1 MSRHILVLGATGMLG
16 QEIMSIAK
24 HRGFT
29 VTGLA
34 RKSADIN
41 IDLTD
46 TKKLK
51 AVLDKNSVDIIVNAA
66 ALVSIEACQE
76 LPDEAFEINGKLVS
90 VLADFCERKGI
101 KLIQIST
108 DHYFD
113 EDGKYAHRETDQVK
127 LVNEY
132 ARTKYAGE
140 IFASA
145 LGEALILRTNI
156 VGFRGCSYR
165 PTFLEWLIDR
175 LRNRRP
181 LKMYTD
187 VFHSPIDVNSFAHGV
202 FDLEGCDTTGTV
214 NLAGS
219 EVVTKETFIRA
230 VAKELEIELDWVRTG
245 SAPKEGVPRA
255 NSMGLDVSLAESVLG
270 YKLPSVFHVV
280 KKLLA

>member
-16 QEIMSIAK
+16 QEIVSIAK
-24 HRGFT
+24 HRGFM

-51 AVLDKNSVDIIVNAA
+51 AVLDKSSVDIIVNAA
-66 ALVSIEACQE
+66 ALVSIEMCQE
-76 LPDEAFEINGKLVS
+76 LPDEAFEINANLVS
-90 VLADFCERKGI
+90 VLADFCQGKNL

-108 DHYFD
+108 DHYFNQ
-113 EDGKYAHRETDQVK
+113 DGIYAHSETDQVK

-140 IFASA
+140 MFASTIE
-145 LGEALILRTNI
+145 EALILRTNI
-156 VGFRGCSYR
+156 VGFRGLSCR
-165 PTFLEWLIDR
+165 PTFLEWLIGR

-181 LKMYTD
+181 LEMYSD
-187 VFHSPIDVNSFAHGV
+187 VFHSPIDVNSFVHGV
-202 FDLEGCDTTGTV
+202 FDLEARNATGTI

-219 EVVTKETFIRA
+219 EVVSKEVFIRG
-230 VAKELEIELDWVRTG
+230 VAGALEIELDWATTG

-255 NSMGLDVSLAESVLG
+255 NSMGLDVSLAESALG
-270 YKLPSVFHVV
+270 YKLPTVLQVV
-280 KKLLA
+280 KNLLA